1 MHPRPMKRTRLP
13 SSPPRVL
20 QTPPAARRLD
30 RGRLAARAGGR
41 GGWFRKRRL
50 LVGGVQGVGLLD
62 GLLGGDQRRGQVGY
76 LAVLHGKLLGQRSD
90 GDRCRIV
97 GNHPGGRLVG
107 RVFGRMAGVWLG
119 VWQAGYLYSSVSRSK
134 RLAKAPR

>member
-1 MHPRPMKRTRLP
+1 M
-13 SSPPRVL
+13 
-20 QTPPAARRLD
+20 AARTI
-30 RGRLAARAGGR
+30 GR
-41 GGWFRKRRL
+41 GGGLRKRRL

-76 LAVLHGKLLGQRSD
+76 LAVLHGKLLGQRSN
-90 GDRCRIV
+90 GNRCRIV
-97 GNHPGGRLVG
+97 GNRPGWRLVG
-107 RVFGRMAGVWLG
+107 RVLGRMARRMAGVWLG